1 MEEKNCT
8 LKTNDMFKAMSCNK
22 EEPPAAFH
30 SYFSAPNSNIKLID
44 NLSIHEFDIDKCKE
58 LFYAGNEEYKYLAML
73 GFNEEELEKYCKG
86 DELMEQFKDKVMS
99 LIKDKEF
106 KKSLTEGEEIK
117 NIRITVFKNV
127 NDMNSREGRQNRL
140 ELAKFMLNKKL
151 NIHFISE
158 VTGLSEEQIIA
169 LNNEPK

>member
-1 MEEKNCT
+1 
-8 LKTNDMFKAMSCNK
+8 
-22 EEPPAAFH
+22 
-30 SYFSAPNSNIKLID
+30 
-44 NLSIHEFDIDKCKE
+44 
-58 LFYAGNEEYKYLAML
+58 ML
-73 GFNEEELEKYCKG
+73 GFNEEKLEKYCKG

-99 LIKDKEF
+99 LIEDKEF
-106 KKSLTEGEEIK
+106 KKSLTEGQEIK